1 MSKKKKRKYDK
12 RSSWWTYFEEV
23 IKGDE
28 ATCIVAGCEHTK
40 VEFKGSITCLKR
52 HMEKYHKDVLEEKG
66 FYSVESIDRT
76 FSSHER
82 KEIAKYTMLMMIM
95 ENRPFSMI
103 HKLMM
108 EKIQR
113 NWTPTDHKTFD
124 LYLGE
129 VYDEILTS
137 VKNEIKEIDF
147 FCQTSDGWKSI
158 SQDNYYSINL
168 HYINENW
175 EYVSINLGTILVEE
189 DHISGEVLAEHYN
202 RLYKEF
208 GIESS
213 QIIEVI
219 DGGSNL
225 KNAATILKH
234 KNIHCNCHALQL
246 PIKTGLLEICVLQKK
261 CSKIVQLF
269 RQSSPALKKLK
280 AAQL

>member
-1 MSKKKKRKYDK
+1 MSEKKKRKYDK

-113 NWTPTDHKTFD
+113 N
-124 LYLGE
+124 
-129 VYDEILTS
+129 
-137 VKNEIKEIDF
+137 
-147 FCQTSDGWKSI
+147 
-158 SQDNYYSINL
+158 
-168 HYINENW
+168 
-175 EYVSINLGTILVEE
+175 
-189 DHISGEVLAEHYN
+189 
-202 RLYKEF
+202 
-208 GIESS
+208 
-213 QIIEVI
+213 
-219 DGGSNL
+219 
-225 KNAATILKH
+225 
-234 KNIHCNCHALQL
+234 
-246 PIKTGLLEICVLQKK
+246 
-261 CSKIVQLF
+261 
-269 RQSSPALKKLK
+269 
-280 AAQL
+280 